1 MARKC
6 FYSFE
11 YKPDCWRASKIRN
24 IGVIEGNQT
33 VSDNDWEKITWNDKK
48 GVLGIYIHNIT
59 NAQNMQSG
67 KGKNPF
73 QSITVSERS
82 MADIVK
88 TYDPPYAPSD
98 MVYDYISKNIESW
111 VDEAIKIRNQNYM
124 TLISPTAANRKAI
137 AGRASNKSFH
147 RQTARGDAPLVR

>member
-1 MARKC
+1 LGEDYVERQ
-6 FYSFE
+6 E
-11 YKPDCWRASKIRN
+11 
-24 IGVIEGNQT
+24 
-33 VSDNDWEKITWNDKK
+33 

-111 VDEAIKIRNQNYM
+111 VDEAIKIRNQN
-124 TLISPTAANRKAI
+124 
-137 AGRASNKSFH
+137 
-147 RQTARGDAPLVR
+147 